1 MNAEV
6 KPQGTAVAAALPST
20 SYITLTIATD
30 VASNDTSITVDSFT
44 PDTIIFAGAEIM
56 IDQNNLF
63 EQYQRKSEG
72 TIGGMPVTSTT
83 LGPITWKP
91 GNQYEI
97 QGAWTDYIKLLPRDF
112 LINEDGS
119 DEPLYFK
126 DATNTGLQVNNAAQE
141 MVATVEIPPG
151 TIATEVKVWG
161 SVTTK
166 VVEVYECN
174 VNANGKGSTIGTGAT
189 DGAAITITSTLATDT
204 NYLLIIVKVTA
215 TSNRVYG
222 GQVTI
227 TGA

>member
-1 MNAEV
+1 
-6 KPQGTAVAAALPST
+6 
-20 SYITLTIATD
+20 
-30 VASNDTSITVDSFT
+30 
-44 PDTIIFAGAEIM
+44 
-56 IDQNNLF
+56 
-63 EQYQRKSEG
+63 
-72 TIGGMPVTSTT
+72 
-83 LGPITWKP
+83 
-91 GNQYEI
+91 
-97 QGAWTDYIKLLPRDF
+97 
-112 LINEDGS
+112 
-119 DEPLYFK
+119 
-126 DATNTGLQVNNAAQE
+126 